1 VQSQHPVDRLIRELV
16 DTGRAATDK
25 EVMQIIDRMASMPF
39 ASHEVRIDVDERGTS
54 YQGLVLGTRAD
65 SFTYHLIKR
74 VAIERQ
80 WAEGTT
86 AADYLEDLRRATR
99 DTEAQ
104 LAVYSRRGGVVAAIV
119 VPTAR
124 ILPPERCG
132 DRPEH
137 SIVVIY
143 STDRGRIISGY
154 RYSTLAVTG
163 IPQEAR
169 WLR

>member
-1 VQSQHPVDRLIRELV
+1 VLSQHPVDQLIRELV
-16 DTGRAATDK
+16 DTGRAATDAD
-25 EVMQIIDRMASMPF
+25 VVRIIERMASVPF
-39 ASHEVRIDVDERGTS
+39 ASHTIRIDLDERGAS
-54 YQGLVLGTRAD
+54 YQGVVLGTLAD

-74 VAIERQ
+74 VAIEQQ
-80 WAEGTT
+80 WADGTT
-86 AADYLEDLRRATR
+86 GDDYLQDLRRAIR
-99 DTEAQ
+99 DTEAH
-104 LAVYSRRGGVVAAIV
+104 LTVYSRRGGVVAAII

-132 DRPEH
+132 DRPEQ
-137 SIVVIY
+137 SIIVIY

-154 RYSTLAVTG
+154 QFSSLAVTG